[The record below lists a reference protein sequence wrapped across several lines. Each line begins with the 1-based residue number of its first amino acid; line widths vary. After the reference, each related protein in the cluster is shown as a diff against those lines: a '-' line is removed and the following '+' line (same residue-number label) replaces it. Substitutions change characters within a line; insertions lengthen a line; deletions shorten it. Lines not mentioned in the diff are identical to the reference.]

1 MAAAPAVRRKSAMT
15 VYETPVARNALVIL
29 AVIAG
34 GATLCALAGILTP
47 LALALFL
54 AVMIDGFARVLQHR
68 LPHVSKRAAM
78 PLAILIA
85 IGLFGGT
92 AFFVAENGAGFA
104 TQLVAYGPRL
114 DAVIAQGAGLVH
126 FDNPPTVVSII

>member
-1 MAAAPAVRRKSAMT
+1 MP
-15 VYETPVARNALVIL
+15 VYESPVARNALVIL

-34 GATLCALAGILTP
+34 GATLYALAGILTP
-47 LALALFL
+47 LALAMFL

-78 PLAILIA
+78 PLAIVIA
-85 IGLFGGT
+85 LGLFGGT
-92 AFFVAENGAGFA
+92 AFFVAENGAGFV

-114 DAVIAQGAGLVH
+114 DAVIAQAAGFAHV
-126 FDNPPTVVSII
+126 DNPPTVLGII